1 MQSLTVDDVKRE
13 ATLFK
18 NGRKNK
24 FPMLLSN
31 NDNMV
36 KDTMLLSYMGSVT
49 FLDWGNSGSITLF
62 KITNM
67 THVLSKLVKSI
78 RQVLGTIQVLRH
90 QRVGWV
96 GWPNDDV

>member
-18 NGRKNK
+18 KGRKNK

-49 FLDWGNSGSITLF
+49 FLDWDSSGSITSFSKSRSQL
-62 KITNM
+62 IM
-67 THVLSKLVKSI
+67 TF
-78 RQVLGTIQVLRH
+78 RQKG
-90 QRVGWV
+90 
-96 GWPNDDV
+96 